1 MKLEDYEKKHIDYLR
16 DHAAECTLFL
26 KRDEAFPVK
35 EPGTLALYGNGAR
48 NTIKGGTGSGDVDS
62 RFFVNFENG
71 LSDAG
76 FKVLTKEW
84 LDRYDEIIKAG
95 HKDYIREEK
104 AASRKAGYLSVV
116 FSMGY
121 FPAEPDYDL
130 NLSGEADLA
139 VYVLSR
145 NSGEGNDRRLIPGDV
160 FLSKTEIRDI
170 LWLNEHYE
178 RFLLVLNVGGVVD
191 LTPVKEVRNI
201 LYISQL
207 GVVTGNILP
216 DIILGRANPSGKLTT
231 SWAHPEDYSTCDN
244 FGDLQDVLYKEG
256 IFVGYRYFDS
266 SDKKPLFPFGYGRSY
281 SEFEIVCESSSISG
295 SKVTVCARVRNVSK
309 MPGKEVVQ
317 LYMSEPA
324 GSLSKAAKQ
333 LVFFAKTKELST
345 GEEET
350 LELTFDIKEFAAYS
364 EDKAAYILEK
374 GDYILKLG
382 NSSENVKPVAA
393 VRLECDVTVKQCQ
406 NKMGKPGF
414 KDLVL
419 TKKETESS
427 EGLEILVLDPSAVK
441 TETVTYK
448 KDDHT
453 EPALMDLSD
462 EELVKLTLGYH
473 GTGVAA
479 IVGETSKHAVGGAG
493 ETCLTV
499 DAVKEYLTMADGP
512 AGLRLKSSYGVDEK
526 GVYDLSID
534 PMMVKML
541 DFIPKIAAPFFK
553 PPKNRHGEIR
563 HQYTTAIPIGT
574 AVAQSFNLDFAR
586 ELGNL
591 VWEEMEIFNVD
602 LWLAPALNIHRNICC
617 GRNFEYFSEDPF
629 VSGKMA
635 AAITKGVQSH
645 KGRGTTIKHVLCNN
659 QELNR
664 NNGDSRVSERAL
676 REIYLR
682 GFEICIKEADPMAL
696 MTSYNLVNGTH
707 TSESYDLNN
716 DILRCEL
723 GYKGLIMTD
732 WIASGRSFCR
742 KSVHPA
748 PYAHNNVKAGNDLT
762 MPGSPADEKDLRK
775 ALKNGSLTREDLLYS
790 ASRILRSILRQKA

>member
-1 MKLEDYEKKHIDYLR
+1 MKLEDYENRHIDQLR
-16 DHAAECTLFL
+16 KRAGECTLFL
-26 KRDEAFPVK
+26 KRDGAFPVK

-62 RFFVNFENG
+62 RFFVNFEDG

-84 LDRYDEIIKAG
+84 LDGYDEIVKAG
-95 HKDYIREEK
+95 HKSYIREAK
-104 AASRKAGYLSVV
+104 AAARKAGYLPVV

-130 NLSGEADLA
+130 KLTKDADLA

-160 FLSKTEIRDI
+160 YLSKTEIRDI
-170 LWLNEHYE
+170 LWLNDNYE
-178 RFLLVLNVGGVVD
+178 KFLLVLNVGGVVD
-191 LTPVKEVRNI
+191 LTPVMAVRNI

-207 GVVTGNILP
+207 GVVTGNVLP
-216 DIILGRANPSGKLTT
+216 DFILGRANPSGKLTT
-231 SWAHPEDYSTCDN
+231 TWARPEDYSSFDN
-244 FGDLQDVLYKEG
+244 FGDLQDVKYKEG
-256 IFVGYRYFDS
+256 IYVGYRYFDS
-266 SDKKPLFPFGYGRSY
+266 ADKTPVFPFGYGRSY
-281 SEFEIVCESSSISG
+281 SDFEIGYESAALSG
-295 SKVTVCARVRNVSK
+295 STVTFRAKVKNISEV
-309 MPGKEVVQ
+309 PGKEVVQ

-324 GSLSKAAKQ
+324 VELNKAAKQ
-333 LVFFAKTKELST
+333 LVSFAKTKELSA

-350 LELTFDIKEFAAYS
+350 LELNFDLREFAAYS
-364 EDKAAYILEK
+364 EKKAAYILEK

-382 NSSENVKPVAA
+382 NSSADVKAVAA
-393 VRLECDVTVKQCQ
+393 VRLNSDVIVKQCQ

-414 KDLVL
+414 EDLVIA
-419 TKKETESS
+419 KKEESA
-427 EGLEILVLDPSAVK
+427 EGLDILVLAPEAVK
-441 TETVTYK
+441 TETVSYSKDEYK
-448 KDDHT
+448 DPSL
-453 EPALMDLSD
+453 EALSD
-462 EELVKLTLGYH
+462 EELMRLTLGYH
-473 GTGVAA
+473 GSGVAA

-499 DAVKEYLTMADGP
+499 DAVKDSLSMADGP
-512 AGLRLKSSYGVDEK
+512 AGLRLKSTYGVDEK

-574 AVAQSFNLDFAR
+574 AVAQSFNVEFAR

-591 VWEEMEIFNVD
+591 VGEEMEIFNVD

-676 REIYLR
+676 REIYLK
-682 GFEICIKEADPMAL
+682 GFEICIKEADPKAL

-723 GYKGLIMTD
+723 GYEGLIMTD

-748 PYAHNNVKAGNDLT
+748 PFAHNNIKAGNDLT
-762 MPGSPADEKDLRK
+762 MPGSPADERDIRK
-775 ALKNGSLTREDLLYS
+775 TLKNGTLTREDMLHS